1 MLRRFSADTPHRT
14 VRAVFPHTALRVG
27 LVSSVSLPFA
37 PRLRFTLIPMDAP
50 PYGRAVSDA
59 PPHSGLSPI
68 AVFRHYSSRH
78 LICIVPFFSRRGP
91 SLHGHCPASPL
102 LRPHPTTAFAF
113 ANCSPPKFPCRTF
126 GKCRPL
132 CPAASTL
139 PEPSRQGDVGFT
151 STETLTTRKHL
162 TRLYVG
168 SSLALRP
175 IPLSGKTPAHRSPF
189 ARLAVLIVC
198 RFLYDIAPSAISS
211 AELCLA
217 YLW

>member
-1 MLRRFSADTPHRT
+1 MTERICPSAFPIGLRNCASNSSLRRALSRSACRN
-14 VRAVFPHTALRVG
+14 RA
-27 LVSSVSLPFA
+27 SS
-37 PRLRFTLIPMDAP
+37 LIN
-50 PYGRAVSDA
+50 
-59 PPHSGLSPI
+59 
-68 AVFRHYSSRH
+68 
-78 LICIVPFFSRRGP
+78 
-91 SLHGHCPASPL
+91 ASPL

-139 PEPSRQGDVGFT
+139 PKSSQQGGVGFT

>member
-1 MLRRFSADTPHRT
+1 MDERFPTRRHIADCPLLQSFDIILLAICFASSLFH
-14 VRAVFPHTALRVG
+14 AEALR
-27 LVSSVSLPFA
+27 
-37 PRLRFTLIPMDAP
+37 I
-50 PYGRAVSDA
+50 
-59 PPHSGLSPI
+59 
-68 AVFRHYSSRH
+68 
-78 LICIVPFFSRRGP
+78 
-91 SLHGHCPASPL
+91 HGHCPASPL

-139 PEPSRQGDVGFT
+139 PESCQQGDVGFT

-217 YLW
+217 YLWQSGLV